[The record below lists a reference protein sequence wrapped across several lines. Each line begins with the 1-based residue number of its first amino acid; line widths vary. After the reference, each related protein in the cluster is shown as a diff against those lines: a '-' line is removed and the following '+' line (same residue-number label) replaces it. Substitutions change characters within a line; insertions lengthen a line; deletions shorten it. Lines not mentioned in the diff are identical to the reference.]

1 LLNID
6 LILTKCISF
15 SFISLQ
21 GVTVTFPARSIT
33 VILSAK
39 SPSAPASKSIQSD
52 VLQAI
57 YGSLSSPSLSHAQG
71 AADSMT
77 GAGAG
82 TGTEHDRVQIGGSV
96 WVHGRELSE
105 WSLKALRERITF
117 MKDGELDLSLPAG
130 KSLLRCLDVS
140 AFSHIP

>member
-1 LLNID
+1 
-6 LILTKCISF
+6 
-15 SFISLQ
+15 
-21 GVTVTFPARSIT
+21 

-57 YGSLSSPSLSHAQG
+57 YGSLSSPSLSHAVG
-71 AADSMT
+71 AADSMTAGGT

-82 TGTEHDRVQIGGSV
+82 TGTDHDRVQIGGSV

-130 KSLLRCLDVS
+130 NSLLRCLDVS